1 MMYTTS
7 EALSS
12 LADALGYPDDHYI
25 ARLGRCRAA
34 IADLSGKAHR
44 EFTDFV
50 EIVRPLFR
58 AEREELYIRTFDMNP
73 VATLDLG
80 WHLYAED
87 YNRGLFLAKLRGLL
101 RKHEVPET
109 HELPD
114 HASHVLRLLARMPA
128 EEAVDLAHACV
139 LPALKKCLEGIRRGN
154 PYRLLLQTVLDILET
169 AFAEL
174 HEEAGNGI
182 CV

>member
-1 MMYTTS
+1 MMCPAP
-7 EALSS
+7 EALDA
-12 LADALGYPDDHYI
+12 LADALAYPDGRYI
-25 ARLGRCRAA
+25 ERLERCRAA
-34 IADLSGKAHR
+34 VAGGDAAAHR
-44 EFTDFV
+44 TLTDFV
-50 EIVRPLFR
+50 GIVRPMFL

-101 RKHEVPET
+101 RKHEVPESG
-109 HELPD
+109 ELPD
-114 HASHVLRLLARMPA
+114 HASNVLRLLARLPMQ
-128 EEAVDLAHACV
+128 EAADLAHACV
-139 LPALKKCLEGIRRGN
+139 LPALKKCLEGVRQGN
-154 PYRLLLQTVLDILET
+154 PYRLLIGSVLQLLET

-174 HEEAGNGI
+174 NEEAGHGI